1 MPITGSG
8 LLLISLPFLI
18 SNPSMILVLILQRYK
33 IISYLYSL
41 GYIYTHTRMALLE
54 IGFFLW
60 GGVDFFSDF
69 LRFFGD
75 FSHPSD
81 TGRSPVIREL
91 RFTSVGD
98 FVTPSLVSF
107 GTLQEGLH
115 YAFNFENLNKHFG
128 GTK

>member
-1 MPITGSG
+1 MIIQYVRVYNVNIPHCD
-8 LLLISLPFLI
+8 ISH
-18 SNPSMILVLILQRYK
+18 
-33 IISYLYSL
+33 IIYSTHMN
-41 GYIYTHTRMALLE
+41 IYTHTRMALLE

-60 GGVDFFSDF
+60 GGVVFFADF
-69 LRFFGD
+69 LRFFGE

-115 YAFNFENLNKHFG
+115 YAFNFENLTKHFG